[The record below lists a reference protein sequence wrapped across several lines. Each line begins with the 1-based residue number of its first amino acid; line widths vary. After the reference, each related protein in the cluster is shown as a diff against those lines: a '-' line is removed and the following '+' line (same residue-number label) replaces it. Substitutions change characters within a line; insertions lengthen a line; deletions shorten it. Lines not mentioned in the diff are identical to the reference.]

1 MGIGNTQ
8 GGVAQA
14 DTWAES
20 RVLESGVAKV
30 PEVGFRQ
37 WVSLSSMLKRINEW
51 EVTGGITHEVGTF

>member
-1 MGIGNTQ
+1 M
-8 GGVAQA
+8 AQA
-14 DTWAES
+14 SSWDES
-20 RVLESGVAKV
+20 WVLEFGVAKV